1 MDSPSQ
7 KVTRLMNQACV
18 QYPGGLRAVFM
29 TIQEMEGSRKS
40 EQTFYADFNPNPS
53 SNGNLKVRDFISAMQ
68 VTGDIS
74 ALRYIASLF
83 GYTLTSLSGVEP
95 DAPTVEAEMLQDYP
109 ALVEFH
115 KACQEHISGKLDIQ
129 TLDAKED
136 AAISD
141 IRQTFA
147 MAVKSAKG

>member
-1 MDSPSQ
+1 MRDEFGPVLASVHKICTQ
-7 KVTRLMNQACV
+7 FE
-18 QYPGGLRAVFM
+18 GGATAILDLFLAEDGDKPRSKA
-29 TIQEMEGSRKS
+29 TLC
-40 EQTFYADFNPNPS
+40 ADLNPNPTS
-53 SNGNLKVRDFISAMQ
+53 SGKLKARDMYRLMKIAHNFEPLRVMAAMCGFSLVSMNGEK
-68 VTGDIS
+68 
-74 ALRYIASLF
+74 
-83 GYTLTSLSGVEP
+83 P

-115 KACQEHISGKLDIQ
+115 KACQEHIEGRIDLV

-147 MAVKSAKG
+147 KAVEKAQ

>member
-1 MDSPSQ
+1 
-7 KVTRLMNQACV
+7 MN
-18 QYPGGLRAVFM
+18 G
-29 TIQEMEGSRKS
+29 EK
-40 EQTFYADFNPNPS
+40 
-53 SNGNLKVRDFISAMQ
+53 
-68 VTGDIS
+68 
-74 ALRYIASLF
+74 
-83 GYTLTSLSGVEP
+83 P

-115 KACQEHISGKLDIQ
+115 KACQEHIEGRIDLV

-147 MAVKSAKG
+147 KAVEKAQ